1 MSLNTPNK
9 TLVTPSALNPGDCI
23 AILSPASVV
32 KEEYIDGAA
41 NSINRAGFKPVI
53 MPYAKGPAEGSY
65 SSSLSNRIDDFL
77 QALTDSRIKAILCAR
92 GGYGAV
98 HLLPAIQQ
106 SLIASERKWI
116 IGFSDISAL
125 HALWLKSGVRSLHA
139 PMAKHLTESEE
150 GNHITERLFKIL
162 SGEKEWNDTV
172 PTNSMSVQG
181 SAKGKLRGGNL
192 AVLNGL
198 AATPYDMLNTRD
210 AADTILFL
218 EDIAEPI
225 YKVERVL
232 YRLHLSGFLD
242 KVKGFIFGQ
251 FTEYKPSANYHS
263 MEQMIKERLQEW
275 NLDDRPIAFKF
286 PTGHVDDNRVMAEGA
301 DCRLVIDPVS
311 TSLDQ
316 RL

>member
-1 MSLNTPNK
+1 MHTAVSDK
-9 TLVTPSALNPGDCI
+9 TLITPSPLKRGDLI

-41 NSINRAGFKPVI
+41 RVISRAGFEPVI
-53 MPYAKGPAEGSY
+53 MPHAKGPSEGSY
-65 SSSLSNRIDDFL
+65 SASLSNRVGDML
-77 QALTDSRIKAILCAR
+77 QALTDNRIKAILCAR

-98 HLLPAIQQ
+98 HLLPAIRQ
-106 SLIASERKWI
+106 SLIASGRKWI

-125 HALWLKSGVRSLHA
+125 HALWMKSGVRSLHA

-150 GNHITERLFKIL
+150 GNHITDRLFKIL
-162 SGEKEWNDTV
+162 TGEKEWHDTV
-172 PTNSMSVQG
+172 PTNSMSVHG
-181 SAKGKLRGGNL
+181 SAQGILRGGNL

-198 AATPYDMLNTRD
+198 AATPYDMLNAGD
-210 AADTILFL
+210 AADTVLFL

-251 FTEYKPSANYHS
+251 FTEYKSSANYTT

-275 NLDDRPIAFKF
+275 NLDDRPIAFNF
-286 PTGHVDDNRVMAEGA
+286 PVGHVDDNRVMAEGA
-301 DCRLVIDPVS
+301 ECRLVVDTGC
-311 TSLDQ
+311 TSLYQ